1 MTLAETY
8 SWIFYALA
16 LASNAQNA
24 KYRDI
29 EQIADGINH
38 AIPTQKEM
46 RESLAWLNAED
57 LIIKK
62 GKAYSLSEKGKDL
75 LEKLSND
82 INSTR
87 DVWQRIE
94 NHFAKCGVDNK
105 KDVNPNTLTT

>member
-16 LASNAQNA
+16 LASSAQSA

-38 AIPTQKEM
+38 AIPTQKEI
-46 RESLAWLNAED
+46 RESLAWLNSED

-62 GKAYSLSEKGKDL
+62 GKAYSLSEKGKVL
-75 LEKLSND
+75 FEKLSTD
-82 INSTR
+82 VNSTQ
-87 DVWQRIE
+87 DIWQRIE
-94 NHFAKCGVDNK
+94 NYFAKCGVDNK